1 MGRPKGSKNKPKHH
15 SAVVETPKLPA
26 KSTKPTN
33 NKQQPS
39 VPKTVIINYS
49 WKAPDDFIVT
59 AIPKEQWEKLKPGT
73 RVKTHS
79 TCVVGGLVFTGT
91 IISRDPNS
99 EFLRVNWDV
108 KGSQAAHW
116 KTITPS
122 GSPLENLPKPP
133 TPSLVEINP
142 ILSET
147 KSVATFKPSGNF
159 KLPEQLPE
167 QPPKRRGRPPGSK
180 NKVKHK

>member
-26 KSTKPTN
+26 KSTNSNIKQPT
-33 NKQQPS
+33 
-39 VPKTVIINYS
+39 VPKPVKTVTINSS

-59 AIPKEQWEKLKPGT
+59 AIPKEQWDRLKPGT

-79 TCVVGGLVFTGT
+79 TCVVGGLVNTGT

-116 KTITPS
+116 KTITLS
-122 GSPLENLPKPP
+122 GSPLENLPKP
-133 TPSLVEINP
+133 TVSEIN
-142 ILSET
+142 SEISPT
-147 KSVATFKPSGNF
+147 NLVATFKPSGNF

-180 NKVKHK
+180 NRVKHK

>member
-1 MGRPKGSKNKPKHH
+1 MGRPKGSKNKPKH
-15 SAVVETPKLPA
+15 SAVVETPKPA
-26 KSTKPTN
+26 INTRVVSATPKSTISSKP
-33 NKQQPS
+33 
-39 VPKTVIINYS
+39 VKTVTINSS

-59 AIPKEQWEKLKPGT
+59 AIPKDIWDQLKPGR

-79 TCVVGGLVFTGT
+79 TCVVGGLVNTGT

-122 GSPLENLPKPP
+122 GSPLENLPKP
-133 TPSLVEINP
+133 TPNP
-142 ILSET
+142 ET
-147 KSVATFKPSGNF
+147 NSVATFKPSGNF

-167 QPPKRRGRPPGSK
+167 QAPKRRGRPPGSK
-180 NKVKHK
+180 NRVKHK

>member
-26 KSTKPTN
+26 KSTN

-39 VPKTVIINYS
+39 VPKPAKTVIVNYN

-122 GSPLENLPKPP
+122 SSPLENLPKPP

-142 ILSET
+142 TLSET
-147 KSVATFKPSGNF
+147 KSVATFKPSCNF

-167 QPPKRRGRPPGSK
+167 QAPKRRGRPPGSK